1 MPLRKLKPV
10 TPGQRHAIL
19 DDFSDITKKY
29 PEKSL
34 VIGKRKKGGRNNT
47 GRITVR
53 HRGGGHKKL
62 YRIIDFKGRK
72 NMEGKVVSIE
82 YDPNR
87 SSRIAL
93 VHYTDGIKSY
103 LIAPYGLKVG
113 DIINCGEN
121 AEIKTGNRLPLKNI
135 PEGLQIFNIEM
146 VPGKGGQIVRSAGT
160 LATLMVKG
168 EKYAQVRL
176 PSGEVRLFDLNC
188 FATLGQVSNI
198 DHKYISLGKAGRTRH
213 LGIRPTVRGV
223 AMNPVDHPHGGGE
236 GRSKGHQSQSP
247 WGWSTKGHKTRKKKK
262 PSDKLIVERRKRSKR

>member
-1 MPLRKLKPV
+1 
-10 TPGQRHAIL
+10 
-19 DDFSDITKKY
+19 
-29 PEKSL
+29 
-34 VIGKRKKGGRNNT
+34 
-47 GRITVR
+47 
-53 HRGGGHKKL
+53 
-62 YRIIDFKGRK
+62 
-72 NMEGKVVSIE
+72 
-82 YDPNR
+82 
-87 SSRIAL
+87 
-93 VHYTDGIKSY
+93 
-103 LIAPYGLKVG
+103 
-113 DIINCGEN
+113 NCGEN
-121 AEIKTGNRLPLKNI
+121 AEIKTGNRLPLRNI

-146 VPGKGGQIVRSAGT
+146 VPEKGGQIVRSAGT

-198 DHKYISLGKAGRTRH
+198 DHKYVSLGKAGRTRH

-262 PSDKLIVERRKRSKR
+262 PSDKLIVERRKRSKG

>member
-93 VHYTDGIKSY
+93 VHYIDGIKSY

-198 DHKYISLGKAGRTRH
+198 DHKYVSLGKAGRTRH

>member
-121 AEIKTGNRLPLKNI
+121 AEIKTGNRLPLRNI

-146 VPGKGGQIVRSAGT
+146 VPEKGGQIVRSAGT

-198 DHKYISLGKAGRTRH
+198 DHKYVSLGKAGRTRH

-262 PSDKLIVERRKRSKR
+262 PSDKLIVERRKRSKG

>member
-176 PSGEVRLFDLNC
+176 PSGEVRLFDLDC

>member
-1 MPLRKLKPV
+1 LPLRKLKPV

-176 PSGEVRLFDLNC
+176 PSGEVRLFDLDC